1 MTCFRGVVRHGQ
13 ARGRQLG
20 FPTANLEV
28 GSGTQFRLERGVY
41 VGGVKWEGEVEFGTL
56 INIGV
61 RPTFAEEELVVEL
74 HILDFSGDLY
84 GKILEVTVLRR
95 LRDEKA
101 FASVEELKKQID
113 LDIEQARVFLD
124 DPCLNS

>member
-1 MTCFRGVVRHGQ
+1 MTCFRGVVRHGK

-28 GSGTQFRLERGVY
+28 GSGNQLLLERGVY
-41 VGGVKWEGEVEFGTL
+41 VGRVKWEEEVEFGTL

-84 GKILEVTVLRR
+84 GKTLEVTVWRR
-95 LRDEKA
+95 LREEKA
-101 FASVEELKKQID
+101 FARVEELKKQID

>member
-1 MTCFRGVVRHGQ
+1 MSCFRGVVRHGR

-28 GSGTQFRLERGVY
+28 GGGIQPPLERGVY
-41 VGGVKWEGEVEFGTL
+41 VGRVKWEGEVEFGVL
-56 INIGV
+56 INVGV